1 MLNPVK
7 TCILFLSLP
16 LFTACFGQHALIK
29 KESFNGIQQ
38 CLDQQQQ
45 LISQQ
50 EQFHAVFSQLNETLA
65 KPLQIEGP
73 VVRLMQGQSSGC
85 RLANAGQQDTT
96 SSSPKSDLSQKQL
109 VGEIEQAYLAELGLA
124 LKARIDTGATTS
136 SIDARNIQAFER
148 DGEQWVRFNILNPDT
163 NQMVQ
168 FEKIRVRKVKINQA
182 NSDTPETRPVV
193 EMQIAIGEVSQLAEF
208 TLSNRSHLDYQLLV
222 GRNILR
228 DVMIVD
234 VSQSLIAPPT
244 KHTDEKE

>member
-7 TCILFLSLP
+7 ICILLLLSP
-16 LFTACFGQHALIK
+16 LLTACFGQHALIK
-29 KESFNGIQQ
+29 KESFDSIQQ
-38 CLDQQQQ
+38 CLDQQQ
-45 LISQQ
+45 LLLSQQ
-50 EQFHAVFSQLNETLA
+50 EQFQAAFTQLNETLA

-73 VVRLMQGQSSGC
+73 VVRLVPSQAPNCHPASPKQQSVD
-85 RLANAGQQDTT
+85 ANG
-96 SSSPKSDLSQKQL
+96 KSDLSQKQI
-109 VGEIEQAYLAELGLA
+109 VGEIEQAYLAELGLT

-234 VSQSLIAPPT
+234 VSQSLIAPLT